1 MGDYLVV
8 ARPAL
13 DETAHGLSLQLKD
26 QARTEGWRVRDLN
39 AYAWLAD
46 HGPGALMTRDVGAWT
61 LIGDVFNRN
70 APVLPHTVAHDPWAY
85 ERKLIARFWGRFIG
99 ISFRPDHQLAALL
112 RDPSGARECV
122 AWTGGGLNFVS
133 SSAPDWLIRQLRPAW
148 RIDVGRLATTLHDPV
163 AATGPLLLDGPLALE
178 PGTLQPFPLERPSV
192 ILWRPTDIARRSLLR
207 PPSIDDA
214 ALGLRKAI
222 DEAVGGLRS
231 LPGPIAAEVSGGL
244 DSSIVAASL
253 VRSDADSIKLWINA
267 CGSTPEA
274 DERSYVEALG
284 EKLGFEP
291 LLAPHATGAMS
302 AKGLEGA
309 SQDFRPG
316 LNGLDQAHDADW
328 ADRLTRA
335 GVAAVMTGKG
345 GDSILLQRAT
355 PAVFADL
362 WNARGWLALGS
373 SDVHELAA
381 ANECSIWSMI
391 SLAMRHRR
399 RGHVW
404 PVRNHPL
411 LSAPSTL
418 PIVHPWLADC
428 EAFGPAKALQ
438 IAGVADSVSRHG
450 PSMLTRAVDVRHPLC
465 AQPVVEACLALPTS
479 LLTTGGRDRGLAR
492 RAFQDRLPPQILNRR
507 SKGDM
512 TSIYGRIIFDNL
524 KVLRPWLL
532 EGRLAALGV
541 IDRVGAEQQLTH
553 EALLWRGGYSTIM
566 VAAAYEGWVRAWE
579 GRLGPASR
587 RLGEPRASWKANP

>member
-1 MGDYLVV
+1 MGDYLIVSRAPHDEA
-8 ARPAL
+8 AR
-13 DETAHGLSLQLKD
+13 GLSGQLADK
-26 QARTEGWRVRDLN
+26 ARAEGWHVADMN
-39 AYAWLAD
+39 AHAWLAVR
-46 HGPGALMTRDVGAWT
+46 GPGAPRTLDVGAWT
-61 LIGDVFNRN
+61 LIGDVFDRTS
-70 APVLPHTVAHDPWAY
+70 PVLPNTEAHDPWAY
-85 ERKLIARFWGRFIG
+85 ERKLIARFWGRYIG
-99 ISFRPDHQLAALL
+99 VSFGPDRQIAALL
-112 RDPSGARECV
+112 RDPSGALECI
-122 AWTGGGLNFVS
+122 AWTEAGLNFVS
-133 SSAPDWLIRQLRPAW
+133 SSAPDWLIRRLRPAW
-148 RIDVGRLATTLHDPV
+148 RIDIERLARTLHDPV

-178 PGTLQPFPLERPSV
+178 PGALQPFPLERPSV
-192 ILWRPTDIARRSLLR
+192 TLWRPTDLARCSLLR
-207 PPSIDDA
+207 PPPLDEA
-214 ALGLRKAI
+214 AARLREAI

-231 LPGPIAAEVSGGL
+231 LPGPVAAEISGGL

-253 VRSDADSIKLWINA
+253 VRGEADSIKLWINA

-274 DERSYVEALG
+274 DERTYAEALG
-284 EKLGFEP
+284 KKLGFEP
-291 LLAPHATGAMS
+291 FVVPHATGAMS
-302 AKGLEGA
+302 AKGLEEA

-316 LNGLDQAHDADW
+316 LNGLDLAHDADW

-362 WNARGWLALGS
+362 WRTRGWLALGS
-373 SDVHELAA
+373 PDVHELAA

-391 SLAMRHRR
+391 SLARRHRG

-404 PVRNHPL
+404 PVRDHPL
-411 LSAPSTL
+411 LSNPSTL
-418 PIVHPWLADC
+418 PIVHPWLVDC

-450 PSMLTRAVDVRHPLC
+450 PSRLTKAVDVRHPLC
-465 AQPVVEACLALPTS
+465 AQPVVEACLMLPTF

-512 TSIYGRIIFDNL
+512 TSIYGRMIFDNL

-532 EGRLAALGV
+532 EGRLAEWGV
-541 IDRVGAEQQLTH
+541 INRVAAEQQLTH

-587 RLGEPRASWKANP
+587 RLGNP